1 MITLDSTL
9 YNRLTLMSSS
19 LHEVPIPKEDHEF
32 VGVLDLSS
40 EKPDIAYRYLII
52 ASSKYK
58 NLP

>member
-52 ASSKYK
+52 A
-58 NLP
+58 